1 MKVRMIATFLFST
14 FCLISCTV
22 ALAKNHQIKLL
33 TTGENGQ
40 TMVMSP
46 GFLKISQG
54 DSVTFIPSDVTHNVE
69 SLAIPEGAESFN
81 SAMGKEV
88 TITFTKQGVYLYKC
102 TPHFALGMLGVIQVG
117 EPVNLAKVEK
127 EWSTLSA
134 GVALNKERVTQYLSE
149 VK

>member
-14 FCLISCTV
+14 FCLISCT
-22 ALAKNHQIKLL
+22 AAIAKNHTVKLL

-46 GFLKISQG
+46 GFLKVASG
-54 DSVTFIPSDVTHNVE
+54 DTVTFVPADVTHNVE
-69 SLAIPEGAESFN
+69 SLAVPQNANPFS

-88 TITFTKQGVYLYKC
+88 TITFTEPGVYLYKC
-102 TPHFALGMLGVIQVG
+102 TPHFSLGMLGVIQVD
-117 EPVNLAKVEK
+117 EPVNLAKVEQV
-127 EWSTLSA
+127 WASINA
-134 GVALNKERVTQYLSE
+134 GVVLNKERVAQYLSE